1 LKADA
6 LAVAVLAPSNSQGLR
21 DMAIGIANALH
32 AAGARTTLVVNTGC
46 DTRGTNTEVI
56 SLFSVSKHSPAN
68 VIRLLSHFWSHR
80 YDAVHLV
87 SPNLFIMLLL
97 PWVARLRGFSL
108 CFVNHSIGSNWSR
121 PVYNRLRRLL
131 WRRFDGMVLHSKS
144 DVDLLGA
151 VDPNASNYRVIPCGS
166 YGYILQ
172 GQAHAD
178 LSYLSPE
185 QRAALEAPGFKPL
198 FLGYIRPNKRLDLLL
213 QAVEPLPIT
222 LIVAGENHS
231 ALSLASGSHVRDRA
245 RVVVVNRLLPE
256 PDISYFLER
265 ASVVVLPY
273 DDISESGILHLATAA
288 GKPVIAS
295 DIPAF
300 RERKVDQFGLL
311 FQKGNA
317 ESLRDAL
324 LRMQRDLPH
333 YGELARQ
340 HASRIV
346 VSDTWLAFGVQ
357 LRDYLRELVTGHPMY
372 RRQNQR

>member
-1 LKADA
+1 
-6 LAVAVLAPSNSQGLR
+6 
-21 DMAIGIANALH
+21 MAIGIANALH
-32 AAGARTTLVVNTGC
+32 SAGVRTTLVVNVAC
-46 DTRGTNTEVI
+46 DTFGTKTEVI
-56 SLFSVSKHSPAN
+56 SLFSVSKYSPAN
-68 VIRLLSHFWSHR
+68 GIRLLSHFWSHR
-80 YDAVHLV
+80 YDVVHLV
-87 SPNLFIMLLL
+87 SPNLFIMLLM
-97 PWVARLRGFSL
+97 PWVAKLRGFSL

-121 PVYNRLRRLL
+121 PVYNRLRRWL
-131 WRRFDGMVLHSKS
+131 WHRFDGMVLHSKS
-144 DVDLLGA
+144 DVDLLRA
-151 VDPNASNYRVIPCGS
+151 VDPDASNYRVIPCGS

-172 GQAHAD
+172 SQARAD

-213 QAVEPLPIT
+213 EAVEPLPMT

-231 ALSLASGSHVRDRA
+231 PLSLASGLHVRDRA
-245 RVVVVNRLLPE
+245 RAVVVNRLLPE
-256 PDISYFLER
+256 PDISSFLER
-265 ASVVVLPY
+265 SSVVVLPY

-317 ESLRDAL
+317 ASLRDAL
-324 LRMQRDLPH
+324 VRMQRDLPH
-333 YGELARQ
+333 YEDLARK
-340 HASRIV
+340 HAARIV
-346 VSDTWLAFGVQ
+346 VSDTWLTFGIQ
-357 LRDYLRELVTGHPMY
+357 LRDYLRELVTGHPRY

>member
-1 LKADA
+1 
-6 LAVAVLAPSNSQGLR
+6 
-21 DMAIGIANALH
+21 MAIGIANALH
-32 AAGARTTLVVNTGC
+32 AAGATTTLIVNSGC
-46 DTRGTNTEVI
+46 DTRGTNTKVI
-56 SLFSVSKHSPAN
+56 PLFSTEKYSPAN
-68 VIRLLSHFWSHR
+68 GIRLLSHFWSHR

-144 DVDLLGA
+144 DVDLLRA
-151 VDPNASNYRVIPCGS
+151 VDPDASNYCVIPCGS

-172 GQAHAD
+172 SRARAD
-178 LSYLSPE
+178 LSYLSSG
-185 QRAALEAPGFKPL
+185 QRAALDAPGFKPL

-213 QAVEPLPIT
+213 QAVEPLPLT

-231 ALSLASGSHVRDRA
+231 NLPLANGSHVRDQA

-256 PDISYFLER
+256 ADISYFLER

-273 DDISESGILHLATAA
+273 DEISESGILHLATAA

-300 RERKVDQFGLL
+300 RERKVDQVGLL
-311 FQKGNA
+311 FRKGDA

-324 LRMQRDLPH
+324 VRMQRDLSH
-333 YGELARQ
+333 YEELARQ

-346 VSDTWLAFGVQ
+346 VSDTWLTFGIQ
-357 LRDYLRELVTGHPMY
+357 LRDYLRELVAARGAAPGG
-372 RRQNQR
+372 